1 MWYWVSHHDPADD
14 PALDKASGE
23 FFYSKNSEFKIQIF
37 FMYSSTLVLYT
48 LLVYK

>member
-1 MWYWVSHHDPADD
+1 MWYWVSHHDPAD

-23 FFYSKNSEFKIQIF
+23 FFYSKNSEFKIQNF